1 MENENYHKSIIVN
14 ISAEQAMKKISQVNL
29 WWKKDFKGSAEKLN
43 DTFTVPFTE
52 PSFVDFIVSE
62 LIPDKK
68 IVWKVTDCY
77 LPWFRDTKEWNKTEV
92 VFQLS
97 EESPD
102 DTIGRSSTKI
112 DFTHIGLVPEV
123 ECYDVC
129 EKGWNGH
136 INTLDQLINE
146 GKGLPE

>member
-43 DTFTVPFTE
+43 DTFTVPFGE

-77 LPWFRDTKEWNKTEV
+77 LPWFRDTKDGIKPKL
-92 VFQLS
+92 FFS
-97 EESPD
+97 FPKKSPAR
-102 DTIGRSSTKI
+102 TI
-112 DFTHIGLVPEV
+112 
-123 ECYDVC
+123 
-129 EKGWNGH
+129 
-136 INTLDQLINE
+136 
-146 GKGLPE
+146 